1 MKVFAIECRS
11 LGLERGSKSIF
22 KNLDCS
28 IEQGHLVSLPGD
40 NGVGKTSFLR
50 LCAGLERPTQG
61 WIKLR
66 GQMVADE
73 KVFVPARL
81 RGIGFVFQDFALF
94 EKVSVRKNILYGCKT
109 QEHRDEAQRLIKLM
123 GLEKHL
129 KKFPGQL
136 SGGERQKVALAR
148 SLALKPDIMFLDE
161 PFSSIDQS
169 HTEDIIREIKN
180 LFLDLK
186 ITAILVTHNQHE
198 SKMFSSHELDFFK

>member
-1 MKVFAIECRS
+1 M
-11 LGLERGSKSIF
+11 GLEKDSKSIF
-22 KNLDCS
+22 KNLDCF
-28 IEQGHLVSLPGD
+28 IEKGHLVSLPGA

-66 GQMVADE
+66 GKMVAGE
-73 KVFVPARL
+73 RVFVPARH

-94 EKVSVRKNILYGCKT
+94 EKVNVKKNILYGCKT
-109 QEHRDEAQRLIKLM
+109 QEHRAQAQHLIKLM
-123 GLEKHL
+123 GLERHL

-136 SGGERQKVALAR
+136 SGGERQKVALVR

-169 HTEDIIREIKN
+169 HTKDLIREIKN

-198 SKMFSSHELDFFK
+198 SEMFSSRELDFFK